1 MTNNADDDDVDLAS
15 LLISGGPGGKL
26 NLFSKFEDKMKQ
38 SNAI

>member
-26 NLFSKFEDKMKQ
+26 NYSLSLKIK
-38 SNAI
+38 